1 MRSMSKMHLKAR
13 NKETDKEFQCCPLLL
28 LDQGSNLLH
37 LASGGSPLLLDQTGT
52 KDPLPS
58 QEGGLHQA
66 HLLPFQGV
74 DLLDL

>member
-1 MRSMSKMHLKAR
+1 MKSMSRMHLKVR

-28 LDQGSNLLH
+28 LDQGSNLRH
-37 LASGGSPLLLDQTGT
+37 LDQGGSPLLLEQTDT
-52 KDPLPS
+52 KDPQGP
-58 QEGGLHQA
+58 HQA

>member
-1 MRSMSKMHLKAR
+1 MRSMIRLHLKVR

-28 LDQGSNLLH
+28 LDQGSNLLQ
-37 LASGGSPLLLDQTGT
+37 LAQGGSLLLLEQTDT
-52 KDPLPS
+52 KDPLPP
-58 QEGGLHQA
+58 QRGPHQA

>member
-1 MRSMSKMHLKAR
+1 MRSMIRLHLKVR

-37 LASGGSPLLLDQTGT
+37 LDQGGSPLLLEQTDT
-52 KDPLPS
+52 KDPLPP
-58 QEGGLHQA
+58 QGLHQA

>member
-1 MRSMSKMHLKAR
+1 MKSMSRMHLKVR

-28 LDQGSNLLH
+28 LDQGLNLLQ
-37 LASGGSPLLLDQTGT
+37 LVQGGSPLLLDQTDT
-52 KDPLPS
+52 KDPLPPLR
-58 QEGGLHQA
+58 GPHQA

>member
-37 LASGGSPLLLDQTGT
+37 LAQGGSLLLLEPTDT
-52 KDPLPS
+52 KDP
-58 QEGGLHQA
+58 QGLHQA

>member
-28 LDQGSNLLH
+28 LDQGLNLLQ
-37 LASGGSPLLLDQTGT
+37 LVQGGSPLLLDQRG
-52 KDPLPS
+52 P
-58 QEGGLHQA
+58 HQA